1 MTDPSGRRFQPP
13 DHSQIAFAAGD
24 IHHSIMFAARICD
37 HQLSDEVDIFYRF
50 FILKGSLLKMKL
62 PLKLILLVIG
72 ILSAVNLFTL
82 DQAARDHNFAGSA
95 SRGAAAPSTE
105 TLFKQKCVK
114 CHGADGSGDTSL
126 GRIFGTPD
134 FTDSGWWA
142 RHSNTAEHI
151 QVITKGK
158 KNMPA
163 FGKKL
168 TKAQITGLA
177 TYVQHFRQ

>member
-1 MTDPSGRRFQPP
+1 MDPVP
-13 DHSQIAFAAGD
+13 DAAGRTRCFCC
-24 IHHSIMFAARICD
+24 S
-37 HQLSDEVDIFYRF
+37 
-50 FILKGSLLKMKL
+50 FILKVSLLNMKL
-62 PLKLILLVIG
+62 LLKLILVVVA
-72 ILSAVNLFTL
+72 ILLTVNSLTL
-82 DQAARDHNFAGSA
+82 NQAARMHTSGVSPSA
-95 SRGAAAPSTE
+95 AAAPPIE

-142 RHSNTAEHI
+142 KHSSTAEHT
-151 QVITKGK
+151 QVITRGK

-168 TKAQITGLA
+168 TRAQIASLA
-177 TYVQHFRQ
+177 TYIQRFKR

>member
-1 MTDPSGRRFQPP
+1 
-13 DHSQIAFAAGD
+13 
-24 IHHSIMFAARICD
+24 
-37 HQLSDEVDIFYRF
+37 
-50 FILKGSLLKMKL
+50 MKL
-62 PLKLILLVIG
+62 PFKLILVIIG
-72 ILSAVNLFTL
+72 ILSAVNLLTL
-82 DQAARDHNFAGSA
+82 DQAARDRTYPVSA
-95 SRGAAAPSTE
+95 SAGAAPSTE

-142 RHSNTAEHI
+142 KHSNTAEHI

-168 TKAQITGLA
+168 TKAQIASLA
-177 TYVQHFRQ
+177 TYVQHFKP

>member
-1 MTDPSGRRFQPP
+1 
-13 DHSQIAFAAGD
+13 
-24 IHHSIMFAARICD
+24 
-37 HQLSDEVDIFYRF
+37 
-50 FILKGSLLKMKL
+50 MKL
-62 PLKLILLVIG
+62 PLKLILVVIG
-72 ILSAVNLFTL
+72 ILSAVNLLTL
-82 DQAARDHNFAGSA
+82 DQAACDRTYANSTSA
-95 SRGAAAPSTE
+95 GAAPPVE

-142 RHSNTAEHI
+142 KHSDTAEHVR
-151 QVITKGK
+151 VITKGK

-168 TKAQITGLA
+168 TKAQIANLA
-177 TYVQHFRQ
+177 TYIQHFKS